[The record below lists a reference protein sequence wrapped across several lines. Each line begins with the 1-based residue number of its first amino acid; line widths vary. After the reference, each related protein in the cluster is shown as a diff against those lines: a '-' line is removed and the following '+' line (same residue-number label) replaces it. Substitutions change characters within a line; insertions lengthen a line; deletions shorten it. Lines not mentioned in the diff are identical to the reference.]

1 MSRSSRSRSPS
12 ASASGSKSDDE
23 NELVDVEDNDMFVNG
38 RYTVGMRGRPGAQYG
53 WKREDDDMSLGFSVQ
68 EEDEEEE
75 ESGRVWK
82 EIEAEGGMWD
92 GMDMDMVM
100 D

>member
-1 MSRSSRSRSPS
+1 MSRDSRSRSPS

-23 NELVDVEDNDMFVNG
+23 PVEIDDNDLVVGNR
-38 RYTVGMRGRPGAQYG
+38 RYGYSFRGRTGGSSA
-53 WKREDDDMSLGFSVQ
+53 WKREDDDMSLGFSVR
-68 EEDEEEE
+68 EEDEEDGKVGKETDEE
-75 ESGRVWK
+75 E
-82 EIEAEGGMWD
+82 ETWD

>member
-1 MSRSSRSRSPS
+1 M
-12 ASASGSKSDDE
+12 
-23 NELVDVEDNDMFVNG
+23 DVEDNDVFGHG
-38 RYTVGMRGRPGAQYG
+38 RYVVGARGRQYG

-75 ESGRVWK
+75 EPRGGK
-82 EIEAEGGMWD
+82 EMEEDGGMWD

>member
-1 MSRSSRSRSPS
+1 
-12 ASASGSKSDDE
+12 
-23 NELVDVEDNDMFVNG
+23 VDVEDNDMFGHG
-38 RYTVGMRGRPGAQYG
+38 RYAIGTRGRQYG

-75 ESGRVWK
+75 EPRRGGK
-82 EIEAEGGMWD
+82 EMEEEGGMWD